1 MNDMEKKNFGY
12 SLKNIPIPSKQTYFK
27 SLLDKTH
34 SFLKR
39 MRWKAHF
46 FDHPSPSTQ
55 KPENFGFN
63 SEKSPPPIKDL
74 AAFENDMYSL
84 IRSIDFKDH
93 HSSGFQKK
101 LNDDIREI
109 SNSPCVFVPADKTTN
124 VYKLS
129 PSYYNKLLSD
139 NITATYKKSPCNAK
153 SNIDKEAKLIAAKL
167 QIADRAECF
176 AKRESFI
183 TLKDHKDN
191 FPNNPKCRL
200 INPAKSE
207 IGIVSKKF
215 LEKIISDVQRTC
227 KCNQWR
233 STATVIDW
241 FDGIPQKET
250 CRFVQLDIVEF
261 YPSISADLLE
271 KSLDFARSITAIDAD
286 TYRIIMHA
294 RKSLLF
300 DKENIWVKKN
310 NPHFDVTMGSYDGA
324 EICEIVGL
332 YLLNVVKDK
341 CKDIELGL
349 YRDDGLGITRNLSGP
364 QTERLKKLIVKT
376 FKSCGLRIT
385 IECNIQ
391 QANFLDVT
399 FNLSNGKYWP
409 YRKPNDIPLYIHRE
423 SNHPPNHYQR
433 AASDHR
439 EENVIN
445 FMRRERV
452 PKGH

>member
-1 MNDMEKKNFGY
+1 M
-12 SLKNIPIPSKQTYFK
+12 
-27 SLLDKTH
+27 
-34 SFLKR
+34 
-39 MRWKAHF
+39 
-46 FDHPSPSTQ
+46 
-55 KPENFGFN
+55 
-63 SEKSPPPIKDL
+63 
-74 AAFENDMYSL
+74 
-84 IRSIDFKDH
+84 
-93 HSSGFQKK
+93 
-101 LNDDIREI
+101 
-109 SNSPCVFVPADKTTN
+109 
-124 VYKLS
+124 
-129 PSYYNKLLSD
+129 
-139 NITATYKKSPCNAK
+139 
-153 SNIDKEAKLIAAKL
+153 
-167 QIADRAECF
+167 
-176 AKRESFI
+176 
-183 TLKDHKDN
+183 
-191 FPNNPKCRL
+191 
-200 INPAKSE
+200 
-207 IGIVSKKF
+207 VSKKF

-250 CRFVQLDIVEF
+250 CRFVQLDIVEI

-324 EICEIVGL
+324 EVCEIVGL

-423 SNHPPNHYQR
+423 SNHPPTIIKELPLIIEKRMSSISCDENEFRKAIDEYSIALKSSGFNHELKYSEQR
-433 AASDHR
+433 RTVQRRRNAIWFNPPFNARVKTDIGKRFLALVKSHFPPQHKYSKIFNRNTIKLSYSCTPSMASIISSHNRKALNSKD
-439 EENVIN
+439 
-445 FMRRERV
+445 V
-452 PKGH
+452 PILHP